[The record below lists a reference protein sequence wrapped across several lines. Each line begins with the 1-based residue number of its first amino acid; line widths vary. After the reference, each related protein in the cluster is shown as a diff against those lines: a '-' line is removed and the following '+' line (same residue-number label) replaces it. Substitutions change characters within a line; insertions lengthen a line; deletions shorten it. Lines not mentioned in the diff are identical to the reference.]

1 MRLGLALAGLF
12 GECQCHSHRTQPLL
26 SVFRVDR
33 SNFLPRFWPTAA
45 AVAERGWA
53 AKTVTSIDDFRRR
66 LHAVSCEL
74 QARGLPSSPPIFA
87 GSFFH
92 ANGTVCE
99 NSKGGVSVMSPAA
112 PGCLPRF
119 SSCADHE

>member
-1 MRLGLALAGLF
+1 MRLAFAGLF
-12 GECQCHSHRTQPLL
+12 DERHSHPATQSLL

-66 LHAVSCEL
+66 RHAVSCEL

-99 NSKGGVSVMSPAA
+99 NSKGGVSVMSPVAA
-112 PGCLPRF
+112 GCLPRF